1 MKLYKILSNQIT
13 FEDFNQPVGMHRS
26 SSNRWIKK
34 AKLISWNEIEIEY
47 AKLLKGFKGHIAKP
61 ARMALG
67 VLLIQIEY
75 GYSDGETA
83 EQIKENTNLEYFC
96 GLPDY

>member
-34 AKLISWNEIEIEY
+34 AKLIS
-47 AKLLKGFKGHIAKP
+47 
-61 ARMALG
+61 
-67 VLLIQIEY
+67 
-75 GYSDGETA
+75 
-83 EQIKENTNLEYFC
+83 
-96 GLPDY
+96 